1 MNICETL
8 VTLLFIGIACAKKF
22 ATKSRSTP
30 LLSKALF
37 KDVVLELTVNP
48 V

>member
-1 MNICETL
+1 ML
-8 VTLLFIGIACAKKF
+8 LLFGIACAKKF
-22 ATKSRSTP
+22 DTKSRSTP

-37 KDVVLELTVNP
+37 KDVVLGFTANP